1 VAGWLRD
8 DEEARVFS
16 AAIEDLVRRLRRNR
30 ETGRWRELMLF
41 TVELKDEFAGEHVE
55 ELRRSLVEVAL
66 LSSIGRH
73 ALFDNAE
80 RCGAM

>member
-1 VAGWLRD
+1 
-8 DEEARVFS
+8 
-16 AAIEDLVRRLRRNR
+16 
-30 ETGRWRELMLF
+30 MLF